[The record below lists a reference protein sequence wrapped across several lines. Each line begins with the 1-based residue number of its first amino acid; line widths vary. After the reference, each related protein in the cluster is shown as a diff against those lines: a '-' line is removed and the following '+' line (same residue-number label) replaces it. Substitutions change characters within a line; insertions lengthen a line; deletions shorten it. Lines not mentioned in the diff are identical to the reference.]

1 MFSMFPAYCKKAA
14 AAKVA
19 PKKATVAKT
28 AAPKTVAPKKAAVKK
43 TTATKPKAN
52 SGKAR
57 KTTDNVSWFQVF
69 SPSPPLLLT
78 QIPGSCYC

>member
-1 MFSMFPAYCKKAA
+1 MFPAYCKKAA
-14 AAKVA
+14 APKVA

-28 AAPKTVAPKKAAVKK
+28 AAPKKAAVKK

-57 KTTDNVSWFQVF
+57 KATDNVS
-69 SPSPPLLLT
+69 
-78 QIPGSCYC
+78 